1 MKRLSIF
8 AAVVLVLGLVGSA
21 RSNATEFIVN
31 GDFGTPSEGGGY
43 GELASTGGV
52 PGWST
57 NGNAIEIDNP
67 AVFGGGSA
75 AYPGNGS
82 DQSLEI
88 NAYYPEDVY
97 QTVTG
102 LIPGQTYT
110 LSWAYGDRPGSG
122 DEEMLVYF
130 GSSVAGTSP
139 GSDPGGT
146 PVATDF
152 DTQNGANPT
161 LSWTFYSFNVTA
173 TSTSEVL
180 SFVGLDYTGYQNN
193 GGASYGNEIDDVSL
207 DGPSSIATPEPS
219 TWLLLLSGLG
229 LLGLVLARRRQA
241 LPPSPAI
248 SL

>member
-1 MKRLSIF
+1 MSSPPPGAYQAGQRTGTLLKLTTRLFSVAVRQLTPVTEATRASKSTLIIPKTSI
-8 AAVVLVLGLVGSA
+8 
-21 RSNATEFIVN
+21 
-31 GDFGTPSEGGGY
+31 
-43 GELASTGGV
+43 
-52 PGWST
+52 
-57 NGNAIEIDNP
+57 
-67 AVFGGGSA
+67 
-75 AYPGNGS
+75 
-82 DQSLEI
+82 
-88 NAYYPEDVY
+88 

-207 DGPSSIATPEPS
+207 VGASSIATPEPS

-248 SL
+248 SLQSHLEASASME